1 MCVLAGKEG
10 IQDSDSSSVTLK
22 HCTVL
27 GGIPFGNER
36 CFIIPRKKSFRPD
49 AEIIGILEG

>member
-49 AEIIGILEG
+49 AEITGILEG